1 MLRRGRPFRCSD
13 CGSTLVVP
21 RAAASLAMLAFVLL
35 SSLSGRIPLVA
46 VAAAVLALVLF
57 EWLLAKVELAERA
70 VQS

>member
-1 MLRRGRPFRCSD
+1 M
-13 CGSTLVVP
+13 P

-46 VAAAVLALVLF
+46 VAAAVLALVLL